1 MMKIFALFFVLILML
16 MPLGAAFEASPMNP
30 CPGET
35 VAITGFA
42 DPGEAVRL
50 SSSFEMDLPVENGRF
65 EYLAEN
71 VEIPRKPNN
80 FAVTARNVESL
91 RVGVKMGIWL
101 TMPVPA
107 SGGTASIS
115 RSDVPSGRYALKI
128 FGDAQEGASVVP
140 VQVKAETTVY
150 AGPDGRYQLSVDTT
164 GVPVG
169 DYRIR
174 GAGDVLVLSIGG
186 SVPKAV
192 SYDAKNEEPEEEE
205 TPPGHRAPSAVG
217 PVYAEEVEVSEE
229 EPLPEDRA
237 LDLAD
242 PISAEDASV
251 SEEVASSGYPVQ
263 NASEYLPTEPVEER
277 SFIRKIF
284 DQILGILGLAK

>member
-1 MMKIFALFFVLILML
+1 MKLFALFFVLILML

-30 CPGET
+30 RPGET

-50 SSSFEMDLPVENGRF
+50 SSSFGMDLPVENGRF

-71 VEIPRKPNN
+71 VEIPKKPNN
-80 FAVTARNVESL
+80 FAVTARNVKSL

-107 SGGTASIS
+107 SGGTASVS

-140 VQVKAETTVY
+140 IQVKAETTVY
-150 AGPDGRYQLSVDTT
+150 AGPDGRYQLSVDTS

-169 DYRIR
+169 DYQIR
-174 GAGDVLVLSIGG
+174 GAGDVLVLNIGG
-186 SVPKAV
+186 SVPKTV
-192 SYDAKNEEPEEEE
+192 SYDAKKEEPEEEK
-205 TPPGHRAPSAVG
+205 PSGHGAPSAARSI
-217 PVYAEEVEVSEE
+217 YAEEVEVFEE
-229 EPLPEDRA
+229 ENLPGGRV

-242 PISAEDASV
+242 PISTEYTNV
-251 SEEVASSGYPVQ
+251 SEEVAPSGYPVQ
-263 NASEYLPTEPVEER
+263 NASEHLPTEPVEER
-277 SFIRKIF
+277 SFIQKIF

>member
-1 MMKIFALFFVLILML
+1 MKIFALFFVLILML

-30 CPGET
+30 RPGET

-71 VEIPRKPNN
+71 VEIPQKPNN

-101 TMPVPA
+101 TMPVSA

-174 GAGDVLVLSIGG
+174 GAGDVLVLSIDG

-192 SYDAKNEEPEEEE
+192 SYDAKKEELEEE
-205 TPPGHRAPSAVG
+205 TPSGHRAPSAVG
-217 PVYAEEVEVSEE
+217 PVSAEEVEVSEE
-229 EPLPEDRA
+229 EPLPGDRA
-237 LDLAD
+237 LDLAG

-263 NASEYLPTEPVEER
+263 NVSEYLPTEPVGER
-277 SFIRKIF
+277 SFIQKIF